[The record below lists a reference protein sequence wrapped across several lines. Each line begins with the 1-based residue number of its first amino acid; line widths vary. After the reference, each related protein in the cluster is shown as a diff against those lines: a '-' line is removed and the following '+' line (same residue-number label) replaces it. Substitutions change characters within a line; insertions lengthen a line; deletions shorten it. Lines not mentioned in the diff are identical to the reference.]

1 MSEEKINQEAFK
13 KAEAELFDH
22 KVDVVKELMLETLE
36 KIEKKKKEKE
46 LLDEELRILKLDI
59 EDLRKGDFKKIDER
73 VQKSKVARGISI
85 TLPRELFVPG
95 NYTYYPGTENMGYT
109 TTWNDATCGTY
120 TTTNKVYYF

>member
-46 LLDEELRILKLDI
+46 LFDEELRILKLDI

-95 NYTYYPGTENMGYT
+95 NYTYYPGMGNMGYT
-109 TTWNDATCGTY
+109 TTWNDATRGTY